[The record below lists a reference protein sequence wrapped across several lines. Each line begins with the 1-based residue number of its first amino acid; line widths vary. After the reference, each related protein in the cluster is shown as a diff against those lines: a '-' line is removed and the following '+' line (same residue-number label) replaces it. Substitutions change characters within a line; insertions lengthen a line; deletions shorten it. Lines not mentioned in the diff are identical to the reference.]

1 MQALLNASLVLRA
14 RQARVIPVLTIT
26 DVAHAVPLARALVAG
41 GLTLL
46 EITLRTP
53 VALEVIQRIV
63 GEVPQAE
70 VGAGTVLNAKL
81 ATTAMTAGAQFL
93 VSPGATQRLLD
104 SADGW
109 SVPLLP
115 GVATASEAMALMDR
129 GLFFMKFFPAENVGG
144 IPALKALS
152 APLADAL
159 FCPTGGVGQNNFGAY
174 LACSNV
180 VCVGG
185 SWVAPQALVDA
196 GRWAEI
202 TALATAAHHSAA
214 HQSAKGTP

>member
-129 GLFFMKFFPAENVGG
+129 GLRFMKFFPAENVGG

-159 FCPTGGVGQNNFGAY
+159 FCPTGGVGPNNFGAY